1 MAHLTLPAL
10 AAAALTVLAACS
22 DANPVSQTAAAVP
35 AANASAGRAGIVPV
49 RGAPAPRLASSPAG
63 QAGTVGITYHG
74 GQVLLMPRVS
84 AVYWAAS
91 AIYKGAPAVNTTG
104 AGSAD
109 TSLVGYFLNHLGGSP
124 YFNINTT
131 YYDSQG
137 THVSNVLTYAQFWA
151 NGTYNVPAS
160 GARVSD
166 AQMLSMLQYAFNNG
180 KLSYDANTLY
190 LIFTKGTVNL
200 GGGFGT
206 QYCAYHS
213 PGTVTVGGVSRTVL
227 YAAMPD
233 GYAHPTACS
242 SGYPSPNNDP
252 HGDTEAGL
260 LALEINEAVQ
270 DPFGN
275 SWYDS
280 SGAEPASKC
289 AWTWGTTFTTSSG
302 GVANV
307 TLGAKNFLLPQN
319 WVNVSPGY
327 CALRY

>member
-1 MAHLTLPAL
+1 MARLTLPAL
-10 AAAALTVLAACS
+10 AAALAVLAACS
-22 DANPVSQTAAAVP
+22 DANPVAQTPPAVP
-35 AANASAGRAGIVPV
+35 IVRASGVRAGVVSV
-49 RGAPAPRLASSPAG
+49 RGTPVPRFTSSPAG
-63 QAGTVGITYHG
+63 QAGTMGITYHG
-74 GQVLLMPRVS
+74 GQVLLTPRVS

-91 AIYKGAPAVNTTG
+91 TIYNGGPPVNTTG

-109 TSLVGYFLNHLGGSP
+109 GSLVGYFLNHLGGSP

-151 NGTYNVPAS
+151 NGTYNVPAA
-160 GARVSD
+160 GATVTD

-180 KLSYDANTLY
+180 KLSYDANTVY

-206 QYCAYHS
+206 QYCTYHS
-213 PGTVTVGGVSRTVL
+213 WGTVAVGGVGRTVL

-233 GYAHPTACS
+233 GYTYPSACS
-242 SGYPSPNNDP
+242 SGYPPPNGDP

-260 LALEINEAVQ
+260 LALVINESVQ
-270 DPFGN
+270 DPRDN
-275 SWYDS
+275 AWYDS
-280 SGAEPASKC
+280 SGFEPAAKC
-289 AWTWGTTFTTSSG
+289 AWTWGATFTTANG
-302 GVANV
+302 GVANI
-307 TLGAKNFLLPQN
+307 TLGSKNFLVPQN